1 MNFRVL
7 LAILEKDLRSL
18 LPLVLAVAAVF
29 IGDIFVMQFELIAQW
44 PMYRTAILPLAAT
57 VLILAVIQLDAP
69 ASLVDDWLCRP
80 VPRAELLAAKLLLLF
95 SVFYLSRVVATFIGD
110 LVLGRSMAESLQEA
124 LLLQDDFFL
133 LLLPILLIIAVAT
146 QTLVQGF
153 GVLFALL
160 ICVFVIPS
168 AFLDDPG
175 PLDPG
180 LGDGM
185 HESGMGWL
193 SLGPAKVI
201 AALLAALT
209 LWLVY
214 WRRRIT
220 WARIMAPVTTLV
232 VVLLAVAPMYLAPW
246 QMMYRLQ
253 TQVVPGNSN
262 ADFANIRLRNAN
274 ACFKAVRVVDLYAD
288 PTFKWE
294 HPFGGILQWRE
305 TELKDPG
312 PDAIAFITHFDLTG
326 VPADWRSELLHVRAD
341 YQGHAGGT
349 ERVSL
354 RPVSYINRRHR
365 GESLWHTWALPGDE
379 LRALAA
385 REPNLHLE
393 YSLALGEPTT
403 HSLPT
408 DGKRHAL
415 PGLGSCSA
423 EVDEAANAIEVDC
436 FSSFDKPEQVSAEL
450 DGIAASR
457 VYAMPDLS
465 PRWTR
470 WMRARRV
477 KLEVASPRLAKHD
490 TITVT
495 AWRLAGYLQK
505 EIALPGILGADLTTC
520 PLPVPQAGRFQA
532 SRWRDAAPHEPYSI
546 RVEEGVQL
554 EVLDFGGTGSPI
566 VLLPGLGATA
576 HGYDLLAPELA
587 KHHRVIAMTRRGTGA
602 SSKPDFGFDTARLG
616 QDVLAVMDEMGLQ
629 KVLLV
634 GSSIAG
640 DELTWLGG
648 HHPDRFSG
656 LVYLD
661 AAYDRSID
669 RNDPR
674 MTRLRELN
682 RLLPPDPPI
691 PPEAMANYD
700 TMVKLMESGSHARY
714 PEGELIAL
722 FGINHPL
729 LAGTPSIDAR
739 TQQAISAA
747 IQTPDYAALKIPAL
761 ALYAFEHPGWLLK
774 PWHDRN
780 DAQLLATMQERAR
793 ILEGLKRASIEQFRE
808 GVVHGQVIEMQN
820 ASHNVALSNP
830 REVLAAIERFSA
842 GHEGK

>member
-1 MNFRVL
+1 MKYRIL
-7 LAILEKDLRSL
+7 AAILEKDLLSL
-18 LPLVLAVAAVF
+18 LPLVLGVAALFMGDVF
-29 IGDIFVMQFELIAQW
+29 LMQFDLIALW
-44 PMYRTAILPLAAT
+44 PAYRTAILPLAAT

-80 VPRAELLAAKLLLLF
+80 VPRTELLGAKLVLLF
-95 SVFYLSRVVATFIGD
+95 SVFYLSRVVATFAGD
-110 LVLGRSMAESLQEA
+110 LMVGRSLGESLQEA
-124 LLLQDDFFL
+124 LLPQDEFFL
-133 LLLPILLIIAVAT
+133 MLLPILLMIAVVT

-153 GVLFALL
+153 GVLFALFV
-160 ICVFVIPS
+160 CVFVIPS
-168 AFLDDPG
+168 PFVRDPG

-180 LGDGM
+180 IGDGM
-185 HESGMGWL
+185 YESGMGWL
-193 SLGPAKVI
+193 ALGPTKIV
-201 AALLAALT
+201 AALLAAFT

-220 WARIMAPVTTLV
+220 WARIMVPVTTLL
-232 VVLLAVAPMYLAPW
+232 VVLLAVTPMYLAPW
-246 QMMYRLQ
+246 QMMYSLQ
-253 TQVVPGNSN
+253 TRAVPAQPA
-262 ADFANIRLRNAN
+262 ADIADIRLRNAN
-274 ACFKAVRVVDLYAD
+274 VCFKAARVVDLFAD

-305 TELKDPG
+305 FEFKDPG
-312 PDAIAFITHFDLTG
+312 PDAIAFITHFDLVG

-341 YQGHAGGT
+341 YQGRAGSA

-379 LRALAA
+379 LRALEASDST
-385 REPNLHLE
+385 LHLE

-415 PGLGSCSA
+415 PGVGYCSA
-423 EVDEAANAIEVDC
+423 EVDAAANVIEVDC
-436 FSSFDKPEQVSAEL
+436 FSSFGRPEQVSAEL
-450 DGIAASR
+450 DEIPASR
-457 VYAMPDLS
+457 VYATPDLS

-470 WMRARRV
+470 WMRTHRAR
-477 KLEVASPRLAKHD
+477 LEIASPRLAKHD

-505 EIALPGILGADLTTC
+505 EITLPGILGAVLATC
-520 PLPVPQAGRFQA
+520 PLPASKAGSFQA

-554 EVLDFGGTGSPI
+554 EVLDFGGTGSP
-566 VLLPGLGATA
+566 VLLLPGLGATA

-587 KHHRVIAMTRRGTGA
+587 KNHRVIAMTRRGTGA

-616 QDVLAVMDEMGLQ
+616 QDVLAVMDEMGLR

-661 AAYDRSID
+661 AAYDRSMD
-669 RNDPR
+669 RKDPR
-674 MTRLRELN
+674 MVRIRELN

-691 PPEAMANYD
+691 PPEAMTNYD
-700 TMVKLMESGSHARY
+700 TMVKYMEAGSHARY

-722 FGINHPL
+722 FGINHPV

-739 TQQAISAA
+739 TQQAITAA
-747 IQTPDYAALKIPAL
+747 IQAPDYAALKIPAL
-761 ALYAFEHPGWLLK
+761 AIYAFENPAWLLK

-780 DAQLLATMQERAR
+780 DPRLVATMQERAR
-793 ILEGLKRASIEQFRE
+793 ILEGIKRASIEQFRQ
-808 GVVHGQVIEMQN
+808 GVAQGQVLEMQN

-830 REVLAAIERFSA
+830 REVLAAIEEFSA
-842 GHEGK
+842 GDER

>member
-1 MNFRVL
+1 MNFGVL
-7 LAILEKDLRSL
+7 RAILAKDLRSL
-18 LPLVLAVAAVF
+18 LPLVMAVAAVF
-29 IGDIFVMQFELIAQW
+29 IGDVFVMQFELIAQW
-44 PMYRTAILPLAAT
+44 PAYRTGILPLAAT
-57 VLILAVIQLDAP
+57 VLVLAVIQLDAP

-80 VPRAELLAAKLLLLF
+80 VPRAELLAAKLVLLF
-95 SVFYLSRVVATFIGD
+95 SVFYLSRVVATLAGD
-110 LVLGRSMAESLQEA
+110 LILGRSPVESLQEA
-124 LLLQDDFFL
+124 LLLQDEFFL
-133 LLLPILLIIAVAT
+133 LLLPILLIIAVVT

-160 ICVFVIPS
+160 ICVFVLPS
-168 AFLDDPG
+168 PFLRDPG

-180 LGDGM
+180 IGDGM
-185 HESGMGWL
+185 YESGMGWL
-193 SLGPAKVI
+193 TLGPTKI
-201 AALLAALT
+201 GAALLAAFT

-220 WARIMAPVTTLV
+220 WARIMVPVATLI
-232 VVLLAVAPMYLAPW
+232 VVLLAVTPMYLAPW

-253 TQVVPGNSN
+253 ARVVPAQPGT
-262 ADFANIRLRNAN
+262 DFANLRLRNAN
-274 ACFKAVRVVDLYAD
+274 ACFKAARVVDLYAD

-305 TELKDPG
+305 SALKDPG
-312 PDAIAFITHFDLTG
+312 PDAIAFITHFDLVG

-341 YQGHAGGT
+341 YQGLNGST
-349 ERVSL
+349 EHISL

-379 LRALAA
+379 LRALKAS
-385 REPNLHLE
+385 EPTLRLE
-393 YSLALGEPTT
+393 YSLALGEPTA

-415 PGLGSCSA
+415 PGLGYCSA
-423 EVDEAANAIEVDC
+423 EVDAAANHIEVDC
-436 FSSFDKPEQVSAEL
+436 FSSFGRPEQLSAEL
-450 DGIAASR
+450 DEIPASR
-457 VYAMPDLS
+457 VYATPDLS
-465 PRWTR
+465 PRWMR
-470 WMRARRV
+470 WMRTHRA
-477 KLEVASPRLAKHD
+477 KLEIASPRLAKHD

-505 EIALPGILGADLTTC
+505 EITLPGILGADLTTC
-520 PLPVPQAGRFQA
+520 PLPDSQAGRFQA

-587 KHHRVIAMTRRGTGA
+587 KRHRVIAMTRRGTGA

-669 RNDPR
+669 HKDPR

-691 PPEAMANYD
+691 PPEAMTNYD
-700 TMVKLMESGSHARY
+700 TMVKLMESNSHALY

-722 FGINHPL
+722 FGINHPV

-761 ALYAFEHPGWLLK
+761 AIYAFEHPDWLLR

-780 DAQLLATMQERAR
+780 DARLVATMQERAR
-793 ILEGLKRASIEQFRE
+793 ILDGLKRASIEQFRQ
-808 GVVHGQVIEMQN
+808 GVARGQVIEMQN

-830 REVLAAIERFSA
+830 GEVLAAIEQFSA
-842 GHEGK
+842 GNEGK